1 MPASTH
7 NVTAE
12 LDGRWNTLKL
22 TQQEGDVVIVTSVVM
37 IIWLIGDETMKSISE
52 QAMAQP

>member
-1 MPASTH
+1 MA
-7 NVTAE
+7 
-12 LDGRWNTLKL
+12 DGRLQTLKL
-22 TQQEGDVVIVTSVVM
+22 TQQAGDVVIVTSAVM